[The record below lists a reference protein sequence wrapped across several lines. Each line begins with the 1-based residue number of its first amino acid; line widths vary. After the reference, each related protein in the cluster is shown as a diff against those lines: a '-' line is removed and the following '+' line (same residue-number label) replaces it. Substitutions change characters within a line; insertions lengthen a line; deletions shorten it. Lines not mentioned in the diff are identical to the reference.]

1 MKLINQDLLN
11 DLSSEASKATRKRKN
26 YNFHFGPADVLQ
38 RMLNAFEPGTYVR
51 PHKHENPA
59 KREVFLLLRGRLLML
74 FFNDGG
80 EVTER
85 ITLSA
90 KDGSYGVEVPPGEWH
105 MGISLEKGT
114 VIYELKDGPY
124 DPVNDKEFA
133 PWAPPEGAPE
143 VKEYL
148 ENLLW
153 ENVPNY

>member
-1 MKLINQDLLN
+1 MKLISQDLLN
-11 DLSSEASKATRKRKN
+11 KLSEEAAGVTRKRKN
-26 YNFHFGPADVLQ
+26 YNFHYGSADVLQ

-59 KREVFLLLRGRLLML
+59 KREVFLLLRGRLMML

-80 EVTER
+80 EVTQR
-85 ITLSA
+85 VTLSEEE
-90 KDGSYGVEVPPGEWH
+90 GNYGVEVPPGEWH
-105 MGISLEKGT
+105 MAISLEKGT

-148 ENLLW
+148 QNLLL